1 MRCYECILMLR
12 KGSAKDI
19 NDMTSRNILDIPN
32 IKAGTKIHTCQK
44 PVELMKIL
52 IENSSSE
59 GDVVCDMFMGSGSTG
74 IACVESNRRFLGCEI
89 EESTY
94 KLAEERIREAA

>member
-1 MRCYECILMLR
+1 MLR